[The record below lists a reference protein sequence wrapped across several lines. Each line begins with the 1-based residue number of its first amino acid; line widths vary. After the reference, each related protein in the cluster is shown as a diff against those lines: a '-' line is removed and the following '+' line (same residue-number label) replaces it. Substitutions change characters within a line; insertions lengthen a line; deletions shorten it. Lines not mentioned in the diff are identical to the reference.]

1 MLINCPFCKRPV
13 KTKLIADFYFCDMCE
28 IAVRNERDMPQLG
41 IKIYDK
47 DWVRSQENDKAI
59 FVRASYALKQV
70 RKLYGIR
77 TVLDVGCGT
86 GFLVDT
92 LNRNG
97 YIAEGIDTSAE
108 AIEFAKTNERG
119 NFYCSSIE
127 SFKNEH
133 QYDLIIATQLIEH
146 LRRPEEFLINV
157 IKLLK
162 TGGYLYIETPNLRSW
177 SESSIWR
184 RRIGGL
190 FYGTDHRIC
199 YTAKSL
205 THLLRNNGFN
215 VYKINTKTFSP
226 TIFVEFLKTLISVFA
241 KKEKQVQKESS
252 FANSTSTKNVF
263 INIFQAATKQIR
275 DSLIADILLFIP
287 NKISE
292 INNRGNQLIVMA
304 KNNSDISKI
313 EINSKNLDS
322 IKQEVFLDMK
332 ELVEKIN
339 WTEFSTFNRG
349 FLHYQK
355 DPYSMFLLAE
365 IPAWN
370 KVIDFY
376 AFQRGSNCKII
387 LDIGTFIPYYPTV
400 LKRLGYQIEVVEKVD
415 LYGCAYDPI
424 LKYLNSQDIKVH
436 NLDIIKDPIA
446 TLPVGVDVLLIAILE
461 HLNGSPRLLMN
472 KIKSLMDS
480 NSLLY
485 IHVPN
490 ICKISNVIST
500 IRGKSLLPPYEDYY
514 YSEYPFS
521 GHNREMTLK
530 ELQLLCNYSSLE
542 IVEEGYSIKTNN
554 LSIKRKILNVIK
566 RIIPKYSDSVYVIAK
581 KVSTN
586 VVQNGL
592 NEINCHGTQ
601 KENLGGNEEDN

>member
-13 KTKLIADFYFCDMCE
+13 KTKLIADFYFCDVCE

-41 IKIYDK
+41 INIYDK
-47 DWVRSQENDKAI
+47 DWVRSQENDKAN
-59 FVRASYALKQV
+59 FVRVSYALKQI
-70 RKLYGIR
+70 KNLQGIR

-86 GFLVDT
+86 GILVDT
-92 LNRNG
+92 LNRSG
-97 YIAEGIDTSAE
+97 YIADGIDSSVE
-108 AIEFAKTNERG
+108 AIKFAKSNKKG
-119 NFYCSSIE
+119 NFYLSSIG

-184 RRIGGL
+184 RRIGGM

-226 TIFVEFLKTLISVFA
+226 TIFVEFLKTLICVFA

-252 FANSTSTKNVF
+252 FANSTRTKNVF
-263 INIFQAATKQIR
+263 INIFQAAIKQIR
-275 DSLIADILLFIP
+275 DSLIVDIFLFIP

-304 KNNSDISKI
+304 KNNCNNSKI
-313 EINSKNLDS
+313 KINRKNLES

-365 IPAWN
+365 LPVWN

-400 LKRLGYQIEVVEKVD
+400 LKRLGYQIEVVEKVN
-415 LYGCAYDPI
+415 LYGSAYDPI
-424 LKYLNSQDIKVH
+424 LEYLNSQDIKVH
-436 NLDIIKDPIA
+436 NLDITKDPMA
-446 TLPVGVDVLLIAILE
+446 SLPVGVDVLLIAVLE

-485 IHVPN
+485 LHVPS
-490 ICKISNVIST
+490 ICKLSNVISI
-500 IRGKSLLPPYEDYY
+500 IRGKSLLPAYEDYY

-521 GHNREMTLK
+521 GHNREMTLD
-530 ELQLLCNYSSLE
+530 ELLLLCKFSSLE
-542 IVEEGYSIKTNN
+542 VFEKGYVIKSNNSSIT
-554 LSIKRKILNVIK
+554 RKIFNIIK
-566 RIIPKYSDSVYVIAK
+566 RIIPKYSDSVYVIVK
-581 KVSTN
+581 KVS
-586 VVQNGL
+586 
-592 NEINCHGTQ
+592 
-601 KENLGGNEEDN
+601 